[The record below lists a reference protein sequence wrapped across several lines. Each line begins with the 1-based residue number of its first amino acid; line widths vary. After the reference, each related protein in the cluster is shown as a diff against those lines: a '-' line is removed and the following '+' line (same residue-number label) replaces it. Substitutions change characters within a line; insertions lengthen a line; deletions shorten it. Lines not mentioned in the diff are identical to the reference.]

1 MRDGPI
7 GIVWHYV
14 RACVA
19 ERGAFTLLL
28 LSFVVMIMMDVF
40 EVGCDVDES

>member
-28 LSFVVMIMMDVF
+28 LSFANKTMVMFCRDDYD
-40 EVGCDVDES
+40 GCV